1 MLTVSGTK
9 HAWKLKTPRNTKLS
23 TIKTVDSITPQR
35 MHKPVVYKFFLPN
48 CLQRM
53 HFNSLFD
60 IFFYLSRITVELLYG
75 SWYFADIKFTDYWL
89 ESSFFLRKNC
99 WSVNGH
105 SRSVNVVVANS
116 DFAVLCLTQMFY
128 SAETSS
134 NCVCFSG

>member
-35 MHKPVVYKFFLPN
+35 MPVVYKFFLPN

-53 HFNSLFD
+53 HFNPLFD

-105 SRSVNVVVANS
+105 SRSVNVLSPIAI
-116 DFAVLCLTQMFY
+116 LQFY
-128 SAETSS
+128 VSHR
-134 NCVCFSG
+134 CFSPLKLVQIACAFQVN